1 MADETRLPDG
11 DTPAVGA
18 AFRKRVALY
27 CLLTDLA
34 VAAAALLRETD
45 LGDNVASLLT
55 WIVVGNVLVIAGVV
69 GAKAVESVFAL
80 RTGGAGGAGK

>member
-1 MADETRLPDG
+1 MSEQATLPDG

-18 AFRKRVALY
+18 NFRKRVALY

-34 VAAAALLRETD
+34 IALAALMRDED
-45 LGDNVASLLT
+45 LGTNVASLLT
-55 WIVVGNVLVIAGVV
+55 WMVVGNVLVIAGVV

-80 RTGGAGGAGK
+80 RSGGAGK